1 MNLLKKI
8 CSNFMFLRPKCNYA
22 GKIVYQIM
30 KHINHSHKYTIL
42 VVLISSILVG
52 CNSDGPEI
60 EQPEKIYYDQAQK
73 RMNAKNYYGAIE
85 SLEAIENRYPFG
97 KYAEQAQ
104 VELIYAHFMNSETE
118 ASHTAAEKFIR
129 LHPRHPNI
137 DYAYFMKGLSSY
149 TRDREFLNRVS
160 DTDLSN
166 RDISGAKES
175 FAELTEFLTRFPDSQ
190 YAPYAKQ
197 RNVYL
202 RNMIAKNELAAADYY
217 LTIDAYVAALR
228 RANYVVENIPNSS
241 ENYRALKVLETS
253 YKALGYSELLNDLR
267 VVININYPDEESKQS
282 SRQRSWSWNF
292 LSDSKPE
299 RSN

>member
-1 MNLLKKI
+1 MQ
-8 CSNFMFLRPKCNYA
+8 
-22 GKIVYQIM
+22 V
-30 KHINHSHKYTIL
+30 KYTIL
-42 VVLISSILVG
+42 MKNKNYNNKYSILLLLIAFVIVG

-118 ASHTAAEKFIR
+118 ASHSAAEKFIR

-149 TRDREFLNRVS
+149 TRDREFLTRVS

-166 RDISGAKES
+166 RDVSGAKES

-202 RNMIAKNELAAADYY
+202 RNMIAKSELAAADYY
-217 LTIDAYVAALR
+217 LTIDAYVAAIR
-228 RANYVVENIPNSS
+228 RANYVIENIPNSS
-241 ENYRALKVLETS
+241 ENFRALKILEVS
-253 YKALGYSELLNDLR
+253 YEALGYTSLLEDLK
-267 VVININYPDEESKQS
+267 VVININYPDQESIQKS
-282 SRQRSWSWNF
+282 SRRNWSWNF
-292 LSDSKPE
+292 LDNAKPT
-299 RSN
+299 RSE

>member
-1 MNLLKKI
+1 
-8 CSNFMFLRPKCNYA
+8 MFLRPKCNYA
-22 GKIVYQIM
+22 GKIVNQIM
-30 KHINHSHKYTIL
+30 KHINHSRKYTTL
-42 VVLISSILVG
+42 VALISSILVG

-292 LSDSKPE
+292 LSDSRPE

>member
-1 MNLLKKI
+1 
-8 CSNFMFLRPKCNYA
+8 MFLRPKCNYA

-149 TRDREFLNRVS
+149 TRDREFLTRVS

-292 LSDSKPE
+292 LSDSRPE

>member
-1 MNLLKKI
+1 MQ
-8 CSNFMFLRPKCNYA
+8 
-22 GKIVYQIM
+22 V
-30 KHINHSHKYTIL
+30 KYTIL
-42 VVLISSILVG
+42 MKNKNYNNKYSILLLLIAFVIVG

-118 ASHTAAEKFIR
+118 ASHSAAEKFIR

-149 TRDREFLNRVS
+149 TRDREFLTRVS

-166 RDISGAKES
+166 RDVSGAKES

-202 RNMIAKNELAAADYY
+202 RNMIAKSELAAADYY
-217 LTIDAYVAALR
+217 LTIDAYVAAIR
-228 RANYVVENIPNSS
+228 RANYVIENIPNSS
-241 ENYRALKVLETS
+241 ENYRALKILEVS
-253 YKALGYSELLNDLR
+253 YEALGYTSLLEDLK
-267 VVININYPDEESKQS
+267 VVININYPDQESIQKS
-282 SRQRSWSWNF
+282 SRRNWSWNF
-292 LSDSKPE
+292 LNNTKPTRKE
-299 RSN
+299 

>member
-1 MNLLKKI
+1 M
-8 CSNFMFLRPKCNYA
+8 SN
-22 GKIVYQIM
+22 QIM
-30 KHINHSHKYTIL
+30 KLAKKIYKYPIMAIL
-42 VVLISSILVG
+42 ASSFLVG

-60 EQPEKIYYDQAQK
+60 EQPEKIYYDQAQR
-73 RMNAKNYYGAIE
+73 RMTAKNFYGAIE
-85 SLEAIENRYPFG
+85 ALEAIESRYPFG

-118 ASHTAAEKFIR
+118 ASHSAAEKFIR

-149 TRDREFLNRVS
+149 TRDREFLTRVS

-190 YAPYAKQ
+190 YVPYAKQ

-217 LTIDAYVAALR
+217 LTIDAHVGAIR
-228 RANYVVENIPNSS
+228 RANYVIENIPNSS
-241 ENYRALKVLETS
+241 ENYRALKVLELS
-253 YKALGYSELLNDLR
+253 YEALGYSELLDDIR
-267 VVININYPDEESKQS
+267 VVININYPDEESKQLS
-282 SRQRSWSWNF
+282 SQRGWSWNF
-292 LSDSKPE
+292 LNDSKPS

>member
-1 MNLLKKI
+1 M
-8 CSNFMFLRPKCNYA
+8 SN
-22 GKIVYQIM
+22 QIM
-30 KHINHSHKYTIL
+30 KLAKKIYKYPIMVIL
-42 VVLISSILVG
+42 ASSFLVG

-60 EQPEKIYYDQAQK
+60 EQPEKIYYDQAQR
-73 RMNAKNYYGAIE
+73 RMTAKNFYGAIE
-85 SLEAIENRYPFG
+85 ALEAIESRYPFG

-118 ASHTAAEKFIR
+118 ASHSAAEKFIR

-149 TRDREFLNRVS
+149 TRDREFLTRVS

-190 YAPYAKQ
+190 YVPYAKQ

-217 LTIDAYVAALR
+217 LTIDAHVGAIR
-228 RANYVVENIPNSS
+228 RANYVIENIPNSS
-241 ENYRALKVLETS
+241 ENYRALKVLELS
-253 YKALGYSELLNDLR
+253 YEALGYSELLDDIR
-267 VVININYPDEESKQS
+267 VVININYPDEESKQLS
-282 SRQRSWSWNF
+282 SQRSWSWNF
-292 LSDSKPE
+292 LNDSKPR